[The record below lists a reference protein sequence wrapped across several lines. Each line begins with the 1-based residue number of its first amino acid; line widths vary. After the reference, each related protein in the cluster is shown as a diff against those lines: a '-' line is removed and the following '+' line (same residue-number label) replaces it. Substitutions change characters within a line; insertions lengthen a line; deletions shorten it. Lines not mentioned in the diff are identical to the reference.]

1 MKEMLGPKVN
11 APSPCA
17 VQQQLLA
24 VGWDKATSSAPHA
37 GVGPATYTKLAA
49 TSDGSY
55 GGDAAADCEDCVCG
69 FHVETL
75 RQSQALCKPYP
86 ATIAI
91 IQGRNMSDN
100 IAMETVDT
108 KWLLARMSGRRG
120 EKARLAEALGIKPDQ
135 VAKIL
140 NGVRRVQP
148 DEIPRLMAFFNEE
161 RQTLSEDEIRLL
173 RLFRE
178 ATESRQ
184 EAAVALLSAPPS
196 K

>member
-1 MKEMLGPKVN
+1 MG
-11 APSPCA
+11 
-17 VQQQLLA
+17 
-24 VGWDKATSSAPHA
+24 
-37 GVGPATYTKLAA
+37 
-49 TSDGSY
+49 
-55 GGDAAADCEDCVCG
+55 
-69 FHVETL
+69 
-75 RQSQALCKPYP
+75 
-86 ATIAI
+86 
-91 IQGRNMSDN
+91 DN

-108 KWLLARMSGRRG
+108 KWLLARMSGKRG

-135 VAKIL
+135 GAKIL

-178 ATESRQ
+178 ASESRQ